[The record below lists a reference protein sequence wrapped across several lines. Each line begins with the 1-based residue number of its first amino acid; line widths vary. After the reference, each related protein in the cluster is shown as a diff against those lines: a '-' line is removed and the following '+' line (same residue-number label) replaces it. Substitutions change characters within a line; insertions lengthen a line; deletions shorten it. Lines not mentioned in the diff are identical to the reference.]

1 MTQESKVLEE
11 KKIEIQ
17 QDKLDF
23 QKSIVSWSLAIVLM
37 LPTFIIGF
45 SEMYLPKY
53 PPKEWFILLCQFSFG
68 IGIFYFFEKQVR
80 YLVRFIPLG
89 QKKDKEND

>member
-1 MTQESKVLEE
+1 MSTETKEIE
-11 KKIEIQ
+11 NKKIQIQ
-17 QDKLDF
+17 EDRLDF
-23 QKSIVSWSLAIVLM
+23 QKSIGTWSLAIVLM

-68 IGIFYFFEKQVR
+68 IGVFYFFEKQVR
-80 YLVRFIPLG
+80 YLLRFV
-89 QKKDKEND
+89 KKE